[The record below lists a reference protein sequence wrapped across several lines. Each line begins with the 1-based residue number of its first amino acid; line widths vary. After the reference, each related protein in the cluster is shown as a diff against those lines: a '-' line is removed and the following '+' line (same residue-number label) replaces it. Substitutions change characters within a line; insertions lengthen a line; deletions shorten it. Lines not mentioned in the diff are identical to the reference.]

1 MLKRVFVAPDPGR
14 VRLRSAVRAVLA
26 VASAVVLCGVAGH
39 SLAAAVTGGLAA
51 LLALFTVTDATVR
64 GQAVTTALL
73 PAVGLPVLAAAAE
86 LHDHPVARDLTFLAV
101 VGAGVYARR
110 WGPRG
115 HSLGVFAFMTFF
127 VAQFLHATTDQ
138 LPELYA
144 AVLLSVL
151 VAAAVRFGLW
161 CYERGL
167 PPAPVPAPPGGTGLA
182 RVTTRQAVQATAGA
196 GFALVVGQLVSGQR
210 WYWAVGA
217 TWWIF
222 VNTTSR
228 GETLVRGFR
237 RVLGTVIGI
246 GLGLLVA
253 VPLDGAPVPT
263 ALLLAACVFGI
274 FYTAAVSY
282 TWMMLCVTLLAEL
295 LYGLL
300 GVLEPGL
307 LVLRFA
313 ETGVGALGAVLAV
326 LFVLPVTT
334 HAVTDA
340 WIQRALHCVRAS
352 TAEAAARLAGSAH
365 ADPAS
370 RVSELELLLGRVRL
384 SVAPLV
390 HPLNPMLVRKRR
402 ARRVLALLD
411 DCAREI
417 RGLVAVAADPEASHD
432 TRLTAACRRVEATVE
447 ALTGGAATSGGRAGE
462 RSADG
467 RLTGRASTGTD
478 AVLAGGVGA
487 EGGLVGGEGRRGL
500 PGAVGRDGGGPADG
514 ALTAGGPAGGA
525 VDRLAGGEL
534 RGGGALAARGVGAG
548 PLTGRG
554 DGPVNGVRESLSPV
568 LPRGSAE
575 APALAHLHGLER
587 ALAELATPL
596 RASSGSPLVG
606 A

>member
-14 VRLRSAVRAVLA
+14 ARLRFAARAVLGIGL
-26 VASAVVLCGVAGH
+26 AVVVCGLAGH
-39 SLAAAVTGGLAA
+39 SLPGAVTGGLAA
-51 LLALFTVTDATVR
+51 LLALFTVADATVR

-73 PAVGLPVLAAAAE
+73 PVVGVPVLAAAAE

-127 VAQFLHATTDQ
+127 VAQFLHATPGQ

-151 VAAAVRFGLW
+151 SAATVRFGLW
-161 CYERGL
+161 CYERRL
-167 PPAPVPAPPGGTGLA
+167 PPAAVPAPPVGSGLA
-182 RVTTRQAVQATAGA
+182 RVTTRQAVQAVAGA

-217 TWWIF
+217 TWWVF
-222 VNTTSR
+222 VNTASR

-246 GLGLLVA
+246 ALGLLVA
-253 VPLDGAPVPT
+253 APVHGAPVPT
-263 ALLLAACVFGI
+263 AVLVALAVFGI

-282 TWMMLCVTLLAEL
+282 TWMMLWVTLLAEL

-300 GVLEPGL
+300 GVLSPAL
-307 LVLRFA
+307 LALRLA
-313 ETGVGALGAVLAV
+313 ETAVGALGAVLAV

-334 HAVTDA
+334 HATTDA
-340 WIQRALHCVRAS
+340 WIQRALRCVHAC
-352 TAEAAARLAGSAH
+352 TAEAAARLAGSAT
-365 ADPAS
+365 ADPAP
-370 RVSELELLLGRVRL
+370 RVAELEQLLGRVRL

-390 HPLNPMLVRKRR
+390 HPLNPMLGRKRR

-432 TRLTAACRRVEATVE
+432 ARLAAACWRVEAAVE
-447 ALTGGAATSGGRAGE
+447 
-462 RSADG
+462 
-467 RLTGRASTGTD
+467 
-478 AVLAGGVGA
+478 
-487 EGGLVGGEGRRGL
+487 
-500 PGAVGRDGGGPADG
+500 
-514 ALTAGGPAGGA
+514 ALTAGGSDRVHRPA
-525 VDRLAGGEL
+525 ET
-534 RGGGALAARGVGAG
+534 
-548 PLTGRG
+548 PT
-554 DGPVNGVRESLSPV
+554 E
-568 LPRGSAE
+568 
-575 APALAHLHGLER
+575 PALAHLHSLER
-587 ALAELATPL
+587 ALADLAEPL
-596 RASSGSPLVG
+596 SAPSGSPLVG

>member
-1 MLKRVFVAPDPGR
+1 VLKRMFVAPDPGR
-14 VRLRSAVRAVLA
+14 VRLRFAARAVLGI
-26 VASAVVLCGVAGH
+26 ASAVVLCGLAGH
-39 SLAAAVTGGLAA
+39 SLVGAVTGGLAA

-73 PAVGLPVLAAAAE
+73 PAVGLPVLAAAAV
-86 LHDHPVARDLTFLAV
+86 LHDHPVVRDLTFLAV

-127 VAQFLHATTDQ
+127 VAQFLHATTRQ

-151 VAAAVRFGLW
+151 AAAAVRFGLW
-161 CYERGL
+161 CYERRL

-182 RVTTRQAVQATAGA
+182 RVTTRQAIQATAGA

-253 VPLDGAPVPT
+253 VPLDGAAVPT
-263 ALLLAACVFGI
+263 AVALAACVFGI

-300 GVLEPGL
+300 GVLEPAL
-307 LVLRFA
+307 LALRLT
-313 ETGVGALGAVLAV
+313 ETGVGAIGAVLAV
-326 LFVLPVTT
+326 LFVLPITT
-334 HAVTDA
+334 HTVTDA
-340 WIQRALHCVRAS
+340 WIQRALHCVRACA
-352 TAEAAARLAGSAH
+352 AEAAARLAGSAP
-365 ADPAS
+365 ADPAP
-370 RVSELELLLGRVRL
+370 RVAELEQLLGRVRL

-390 HPLNPMLVRKRR
+390 HPLNPMLGRKRR

-411 DCAREI
+411 DCARDI
-417 RGLVAVAADPEASHD
+417 RGLVAVAADPQASHD
-432 TRLTAACRRVEATVE
+432 ARLAAACRRVETAVE
-447 ALTGGAATSGGRAGE
+447 ALTGGALT
-462 RSADG
+462 DG
-467 RLTGRASTGTD
+467 RPGD
-478 AVLAGGVGA
+478 GVF
-487 EGGLVGGEGRRGL
+487 
-500 PGAVGRDGGGPADG
+500 
-514 ALTAGGPAGGA
+514 
-525 VDRLAGGEL
+525 
-534 RGGGALAARGVGAG
+534 AARGSGG
-548 PLTGRG
+548 GT
-554 DGPVNGVRESLSPV
+554 REAVTP
-568 LPRGSAE
+568 PAA
-575 APALAHLHGLER
+575 APALTHLHGLER
-587 ALAELATPL
+587 ALAELAMPL
-596 RASSGSPLVG
+596 RTPSGSPLVG
-606 A
+606 T

>member
-1 MLKRVFVAPDPGR
+1 MLKRMFVAPDPGR
-14 VRLRSAVRAVLA
+14 ARLRFAARAVLGIGL
-26 VASAVVLCGVAGH
+26 AVVVCGLAGH
-39 SLAAAVTGGLAA
+39 SLPGAVTGGLAA

-73 PAVGLPVLAAAAE
+73 PVVGLPVLAAAAE
-86 LHDHPVARDLTFLAV
+86 LHDHPLLRDLTFLAV

-110 WGPRG
+110 FGPRG

-127 VAQFLHATTDQ
+127 VAQFLHATPGR

-144 AVLLSVL
+144 AVVLSVL
-151 VAAAVRFGLW
+151 SAAAVRFGVW
-161 CYERGL
+161 CYERRL
-167 PPAPVPAPPGGTGLA
+167 PPAAVPAPPGGTGLN
-182 RVTTRQAVQATAGA
+182 RITTRQAVQATAGA
-196 GFALVVGQLVSGQR
+196 AFALVAGQLVSGER

-237 RVLGTVIGI
+237 RVLGTVIGLA
-246 GLGLLVA
+246 LGFLVA
-253 VPLDGAPVPT
+253 VPVHGALLPT
-263 ALLLAACVFGI
+263 AVLVAACVFGI

-282 TWMMLCVTLLAEL
+282 TWMMLCVTLLAES

-300 GVLEPGL
+300 GVLSPGL
-307 LVLRFA
+307 LALRLA

-340 WIQRALHCVRAS
+340 WIQRALRCVHAC
-352 TAEAAARLAGSAH
+352 TAEAAARLAGTPD
-365 ADPAS
+365 ADPAP
-370 RVSELELLLGRVRL
+370 RVAELEQLLGRVRL

-390 HPLNPMLVRKRR
+390 HPLNPMRGRKRR

-432 TRLTAACRRVEATVE
+432 ARLAAACWRVEVAVE
-447 ALTGGAATSGGRAGE
+447 ALTGGAAEVPVAE
-462 RSADG
+462 R
-467 RLTGRASTGTD
+467 
-478 AVLAGGVGA
+478 
-487 EGGLVGGEGRRGL
+487 
-500 PGAVGRDGGGPADG
+500 P
-514 ALTAGGPAGGA
+514 
-525 VDRLAGGEL
+525 
-534 RGGGALAARGVGAG
+534 
-548 PLTGRG
+548 
-554 DGPVNGVRESLSPV
+554 PVTE
-568 LPRGSAE
+568 
-575 APALAHLHGLER
+575 PALAHLHGIER
-587 ALAELATPL
+587 ALAELAAPL
-596 RASSGSPLVG
+596 RGPSGSPLVG

>member
-1 MLKRVFVAPDPGR
+1 MPGFVPGFFMHASKGREAVLKRVFVAPDPGR
-14 VRLRSAVRAVLA
+14 ARLRFAARAVLGIGL
-26 VASAVVLCGVAGH
+26 AVVMCGIVGH
-39 SLAAAVTGGLAA
+39 SMVGAVTGGLAA

-86 LHDHPVARDLTFLAV
+86 LHDHPVARDLAFLAV

-138 LPELYA
+138 LPELYT

-151 VAAAVRFGLW
+151 TAAAVRFGLW
-161 CYERGL
+161 CYERRL
-167 PPAPVPAPPGGTGLA
+167 PPAPAPAPPGGTGLA

-217 TWWIF
+217 TWWVF

-253 VPLDGAPVPT
+253 VPLDGAAVPT
-263 ALLLAACVFGI
+263 AVLLTACVFGI

-282 TWMMLCVTLLAEL
+282 TWMMLCVTVLAEL

-300 GVLEPGL
+300 GVLDPAL
-307 LVLRFA
+307 LALRLA
-313 ETGVGALGAVLAV
+313 ETGIGALGAVLAV

-334 HAVTDA
+334 HTVTDA
-340 WIQRALHCVRAS
+340 WIQRALRCVRAC
-352 TAEAAARLAGSAH
+352 TAEAAARLAGSES
-365 ADPAS
+365 ADPAP
-370 RVSELELLLGRVRL
+370 RVAELEQLLGRVRL

-390 HPLNPMLVRKRR
+390 HPLNPMLGRKRR

-417 RGLVAVAADPEASHD
+417 RGLVVVAADPEASQD
-432 TRLTAACRRVEATVE
+432 ARLAAACWRVETAVE
-447 ALTGGAATSGGRAGE
+447 ALTGGSRENATPLPPQPPAAE
-462 RSADG
+462 
-467 RLTGRASTGTD
+467 
-478 AVLAGGVGA
+478 
-487 EGGLVGGEGRRGL
+487 
-500 PGAVGRDGGGPADG
+500 
-514 ALTAGGPAGGA
+514 
-525 VDRLAGGEL
+525 
-534 RGGGALAARGVGAG
+534 
-548 PLTGRG
+548 
-554 DGPVNGVRESLSPV
+554 
-568 LPRGSAE
+568 
-575 APALAHLHGLER
+575 PALAHLHGLER

-596 RASSGSPLVG
+596 RATSGSPLVR

>member
-14 VRLRSAVRAVLA
+14 TRLRFATRAVLGIGL
-26 VASAVVLCGVAGH
+26 AVVVCGLAGQ
-39 SLAAAVTGGLAA
+39 SLMGAVTGGLAA

-73 PAVGLPVLAAAAE
+73 PVAGLPVLAVAAE

-127 VAQFLHATTDQ
+127 VAQFLHATPGR
-138 LPELYA
+138 LPELC
-144 AVLLSVL
+144 VSLVLSVL
-151 VAAAVRFGLW
+151 SAATVRFGLW
-161 CYERGL
+161 CYERRL
-167 PPAPVPAPPGGTGLA
+167 PPAPVPAAPHGGTGLA

-196 GFALVVGQLVSGQR
+196 GIALVVGQLVSGQR

-237 RVLGTVIGI
+237 RVLGTALGI
-246 GLGLLVA
+246 ALGLLVA
-253 VPLDGAPVPT
+253 LPVDGAVLPT
-263 ALLLAACVFGI
+263 AVLTAVCVFGI

-300 GVLEPGL
+300 GVLEPAL
-307 LVLRFA
+307 LALRLV
-313 ETGVGALGAVLAV
+313 ETGVGVLGAALAV

-334 HAVTDA
+334 HSVTDV
-340 WIQRALHCVRAS
+340 WIQRALHCVHAC
-352 TAEAAARLAGSAH
+352 TAEAAARLAGDAH
-365 ADPAS
+365 ADPAP
-370 RVSELELLLGRVRL
+370 RVTELEHLLGRVRL

-390 HPLNPMLVRKRR
+390 HPLHPMPGRKAR
-402 ARRVLALLD
+402 ARRVLGLLD

-432 TRLTAACRRVEATVE
+432 ARLAAACWRVEAAVE
-447 ALTGGAATSGGRAGE
+447 ALTGGGAGRF
-462 RSADG
+462 
-467 RLTGRASTGTD
+467 ASTGPRPP
-478 AVLAGGVGA
+478 AA
-487 EGGLVGGEGRRGL
+487 E
-500 PGAVGRDGGGPADG
+500 
-514 ALTAGGPAGGA
+514 
-525 VDRLAGGEL
+525 
-534 RGGGALAARGVGAG
+534 
-548 PLTGRG
+548 
-554 DGPVNGVRESLSPV
+554 
-568 LPRGSAE
+568 
-575 APALAHLHGLER
+575 PALAHLDGLER
-587 ALAELATPL
+587 ALSELATPL
-596 RASSGSPLVG
+596 RTPPGSPLVG

>member
-14 VRLRSAVRAVLA
+14 ARLRFAARAVLGIGL
-26 VASAVVLCGVAGH
+26 AVVVCGLAGH
-39 SLAAAVTGGLAA
+39 SLVGAVTGGLAA

-73 PAVGLPVLAAAAE
+73 PLVGLPVLAAAAE
-86 LHDHPVARDLTFLAV
+86 LHDQPVVRDLTFLAI

-127 VAQFLHATTDQ
+127 VAQFLQATPGR

-144 AVLLSVL
+144 AVLLSL
-151 VAAAVRFGLW
+151 LTASAVRFGLW
-161 CYERGL
+161 CYERRL

-182 RVTTRQAVQATAGA
+182 RVTTRQAIQATAGA
-196 GFALVVGQLVSGQR
+196 GFALVVGQLVSGHR

-246 GLGLLVA
+246 ALGLLVA
-253 VPLDGAPVPT
+253 VPLHGETIPT
-263 ALLLAACVFGI
+263 AALLAVCVFGI

-282 TWMMLCVTLLAEL
+282 TWMMLCVTVLAEL

-300 GVLEPGL
+300 GVLDPAL
-307 LVLRFA
+307 LALRLA

-334 HAVTDA
+334 HAVNDA
-340 WIQRALHCVRAS
+340 WIQRALRCVHAA
-352 TAEAAARLAGSAH
+352 TAEAAARLGGDDT
-365 ADPAS
+365 ADPAL
-370 RVSELELLLGRVRL
+370 RLAELEQLLGRVRL
-384 SVAPLV
+384 ALAPLV
-390 HPLNPMLVRKRR
+390 HPLNPMSARKRR
-402 ARRVLALLD
+402 ARHVLALLD

-417 RGLVAVAADPEASHD
+417 RGLAAVAADPEASHD
-432 TRLTAACRRVEATVE
+432 ARLAAACWRVEAAVE
-447 ALTGGAATSGGRAGE
+447 ALTGGA
-462 RSADG
+462 DV
-467 RLTGRASTGTD
+467 D
-478 AVLAGGVGA
+478 APHTHPT
-487 EGGLVGGEGRRGL
+487 ESD
-500 PGAVGRDGGGPADG
+500 P
-514 ALTAGGPAGGA
+514 ALT
-525 VDRLAGGEL
+525 
-534 RGGGALAARGVGAG
+534 
-548 PLTGRG
+548 
-554 DGPVNGVRESLSPV
+554 
-568 LPRGSAE
+568 
-575 APALAHLHGLER
+575 HLHGLER
-587 ALAELATPL
+587 ALSELSQPL
-596 RASSGSPLVG
+596 RTPSGSRLVG

>member
-1 MLKRVFVAPDPGR
+1 MAPDPGR
-14 VRLRSAVRAVLA
+14 ARLRFAVRAVVGIGLA
-26 VASAVVLCGVAGH
+26 VVVCGLAGH
-39 SLAAAVTGGLAA
+39 SLVGAVTGGLAA
-51 LLALFTVTDATVR
+51 LLALFTVTDSTVR

-73 PAVGLPVLAAAAE
+73 PLVGLPVLAAAAE
-86 LHDHPVARDLTFLAV
+86 LHDQPLARDVTFLAV

-115 HSLGVFAFMTFF
+115 HSLGVFAFMTYF
-127 VAQFLHATTDQ
+127 VAQFLQATPRH

-144 AVLLSVL
+144 AVLLSLL
-151 VAAAVRFGLW
+151 VAFGVRFGLW
-161 CYERGL
+161 CYERRL
-167 PPAPVPAPPGGTGLA
+167 PPAPALVPAAPGGTGLA

-196 GFALVVGQLVSGQR
+196 GFALVVGQLVSGER

-217 TWWIF
+217 TWWVF

-246 GLGLLVA
+246 GLGLAVA
-253 VPLDGAPVPT
+253 VPVDGAPIPT
-263 ALLLAACVFGI
+263 AVILAVCVFGI

-300 GVLEPGL
+300 GVLDPAL
-307 LVLRFA
+307 LALRLA

-340 WIQRALHCVRAS
+340 WIQRALRCVHAA
-352 TAEAAARLAGSAH
+352 TAEAAARLAGSTT

-370 RVSELELLLGRVRL
+370 RVAELEQLLGRVRL

-390 HPLNPMLVRKRR
+390 HPLNPMRGRKRR
-402 ARRVLALLD
+402 ARTVLALLD

-417 RGLVAVAADPEASHD
+417 RGLVAVAADPVASHD
-432 TRLTAACRRVEATVE
+432 ARLAAACWRVEAAVE
-447 ALTGGAATSGGRAGE
+447 ALTGGA
-462 RSADG
+462 DI
-467 RLTGRASTGTD
+467 
-478 AVLAGGVGA
+478 
-487 EGGLVGGEGRRGL
+487 
-500 PGAVGRDGGGPADG
+500 
-514 ALTAGGPAGGA
+514 TAPAGQPS
-525 VDRLAGGEL
+525 
-534 RGGGALAARGVGAG
+534 AA
-548 PLTGRG
+548 
-554 DGPVNGVRESLSPV
+554 E
-568 LPRGSAE
+568 
-575 APALAHLHGLER
+575 PALAHLHGLER

-596 RASSGSPLVG
+596 RTASGSPLVG